1 MAEFQKLFIDT
12 WAKQKGEALA
22 DRKYFPPL
30 APKGKEVVRAIGSS
44 SDDAGGGQMYN
55 TLISVIN
62 SAETSVYI
70 TNAYFAPD
78 KLIMDALKDAARRGV
93 DVKIILPGVGAFADC
108 NGCTRSDGQVK
119 TENGFPWYFEP
130 SLRSKFSL
138 PAAGTLGNTGRN
150 FFRGD
155 RWVNLDLSFLKR
167 TRITERFGFEIR
179 ADMTNF
185 TNTPA
190 FGFPTTTVTSPLFG
204 RIGPSISSTARQTM
218 LGAKLTF

>member
-1 MAEFQKLFIDT
+1 MLGSAGPWLNRLIGGWQLGGLFRAT
-12 WAKQKGEALA
+12 SGRPFSVFSGENS
-22 DRKYFPPL
+22 F
-30 APKGKEVVRAIGSS
+30 SS
-44 SDDAGGGQMYN
+44 
-55 TLISVIN
+55 
-62 SAETSVYI
+62 
-70 TNAYFAPD
+70 F
-78 KLIMDALKDAARRGV
+78 
-93 DVKIILPGVGAFADC
+93 VGAFADC

-119 TENGFPWYFEP
+119 MENGFPWYFEP
-130 SLRSKFSL
+130 SQRSKFSL

-155 RWVNLDLSFLKR
+155 KWVNLDLSMLKR

-185 TNTPA
+185 TNTPS

-204 RIGPSISSTARQTM
+204 RIGGTISSTARQTM